1 MKKHIL
7 QFEGCEAD
15 DSEEFATMLQRALNA
30 DEKDVEFTSWLLG
43 LETNCSMDELSGNIC
58 GFLCGSPNAEHDE
71 ISLTNSNSRVTMR
84 HSNFLNCKCGS
95 IIEGG

>member
-7 QFEGCEAD
+7 QFEGCEA
-15 DSEEFATMLQRALNA
+15 EEFATMLQRALNA
-30 DEKDVEFTSWLLG
+30 GEEDLEFTSWLLG

-58 GFLCGSPNAEHDE
+58 RFLCGSPNAEQDE
-71 ISLTNSNSRVTMR
+71 ISLTNSRVTMCY
-84 HSNFLNCKCGS
+84 SSFLNCKCGS